1 MILIIRIEKCALN
14 RAGLVFARE
23 EMIHREDM
31 EMLIF
36 KYMGTTLALSLTLQA
51 GFYIYCL
58 ETLAR

>member
-1 MILIIRIEKCALN
+1 
-14 RAGLVFARE
+14 
-23 EMIHREDM
+23 
-31 EMLIF
+31 MLIF